1 MLYGLKRFSLLL
13 FSVLFFAEFVVAQ
26 QTFYDAN
33 TIGKVEVYFSQSN
46 WDYMMDTAKHGAED
60 YIMADS
66 IRLNGTLFQNAG
78 VKYKGNSSYDS
89 TYVKNPL
96 HIELDSYI
104 NQSYQ
109 GFTDIKLS
117 NGYGDPSMIREVLSY
132 HILKNYMHCPR
143 ANFAQLYINE
153 NYIGLYSNA
162 ESINKE
168 FCSQHFYSSQ
178 NTFIKCNPTI
188 IPGPTTKSNLRYLS
202 SDSSVY
208 ANMYEIKSDNGWNEL
223 VALCD
228 SVTNHASGLAAIMD
242 MDRVIWM
249 LAFNN
254 VLVNLDSYSG
264 VFCQNHYLYKDH
276 FGFFNPV
283 VWDLN
288 MSLGGFPFA
297 GSGAASMGSL
307 TIANMQQLPVNLH
320 ATDTYWPLINAV
332 MNNATYK
339 RMYVAHMRT
348 ITNEFFANGLYQTQ
362 AATLQA
368 LIDTA
373 TQADTNKFFT
383 YTDFQS
389 GLTADVV
396 FGSYSVPGI
405 SSLMSARVNFL
416 QATSDFTASPP
427 SIMSV
432 TPSNSAPAMNTS
444 VSITAQVTNTNT
456 NAVWLGY
463 RFHVSEKFQ
472 KTLMYDDG
480 LHNDGA
486 AGDNVYGALFTV
498 LSAQSQ
504 YYIYAENNNA
514 GIFSPGRAEHEY
526 HVLNTNLT
534 TAAPGQ
540 VVMNEFL
547 AFNVNDSLNELGQHQ
562 DWIELYNTTSSPLDL
577 FGLYL
582 TDDFLNPQKF
592 AFPENTVIPAN
603 GYRIIWADE
612 NNSTPSYVHCNFRL
626 SSAGEQLMLSNSAG
640 TVLDSITFGTQ
651 VPDTSFARCPNGTGN
666 FGFQVPTFNAANCP
680 VGINEMEY
688 ASMNYAVYPNPAANQ
703 FTISNSQFA
712 IEKVEIYDIVGKRIF
727 SQQQTTNDKPQ
738 TVSIDV
744 SQLNSGLYLLKLNNQ
759 TIHKVQ
765 IIH

>member
-1 MLYGLKRFSLLL
+1 MLYGLKRFRLL
-13 FSVLFFAEFVVAQ
+13 FLSVLFFATSVSAQ
-26 QTFYDAN
+26 QTLYDLN
-33 TIGKVEVYFSQSN
+33 TLGKIEVYFSQPN
-46 WDYMMDTAKHGAED
+46 WDYMMDTAKYGAED

-66 IRLNGTLFQNAG
+66 VRVNGTLFQSVG

-89 TYVKNPL
+89 TYLKNPL
-96 HIELDSYI
+96 HIELDAYI

-132 HILKNYMHCPR
+132 DILRNYMHCPR
-143 ANFAQLYINE
+143 ANFTQVYING
-153 NYIGLYSNA
+153 NYIGLYSSA

-202 SDSSVY
+202 ADSSAY
-208 ANMYEIKSDNGWNEL
+208 ALRYEVKSDYGWNEL
-223 VALCD
+223 VAICD
-228 SVTNHASGLAAIMD
+228 TITNHGSNIASVMD
-242 MDRVIWM
+242 VDRVIWM

-297 GSGAASMGSL
+297 GSGTSSMGSL
-307 TIANMQQLPVNLH
+307 TITNMQQLPVNLH

-332 MNNATYK
+332 MNDATYK

-348 ITNEFFANGLYQTQ
+348 ITNEFFANNLYQSN
-362 AATLQA
+362 AAALQA

-373 TQADTNKFFT
+373 VFSDANKFFT
-383 YTDFQS
+383 YPNFQN
-389 GLTADVV
+389 GLTTDVV
-396 FGSYSVPGI
+396 FGSYTVPGI
-405 SSLMSARVNFL
+405 SNLMGARVSYL
-416 QATSDFTASPP
+416 QGTSDYTAVPP
-427 SIMSV
+427 SITSI
-432 TPSNSAPAMNTS
+432 TPSNASPAMNSS
-444 VSITAQVTNTNT
+444 VTITAQVTNTNA

-472 KTLMYDDG
+472 KTQMFDDG
-480 LHNDGA
+480 LHNDGS
-486 AGDNVYGALFTV
+486 AGDNIYGASFMV
-498 LSAQSQ
+498 SSAQSQ
-504 YYIYAENNNA
+504 YYIYAENSNA
-514 GIFSPGRAEHEY
+514 GIFSPERAEHEY
-526 HVLNTNLT
+526 HSLNTNVT

-540 VVMNEFL
+540 VVINEFL
-547 AFNVNDSLNELGQHQ
+547 AFNVNDSMNELGQHQ

-612 NNSTPSYVHCNFRL
+612 NNSTPSYVHSNFRL
-626 SSAGEQLMLSNSAG
+626 SAAGEQLMLSNSAG
-640 TVLDSITFGTQ
+640 AVLDSLTFGTQ
-651 VPDTSFARCPNGTGN
+651 GPDTSFARCPNGIGSFTV
-666 FGFQVPTFNAANCP
+666 QVPTFNSVNCP
-680 VGINEMEY
+680 VGIDALEY
-688 ASMNYAVYPNPAANQ
+688 SQGQSVLYPNPA
-703 FTISNSQFA
+703 
-712 IEKVEIYDIVGKRIF
+712 EKILTLKIFNPAQNNLLQIF
-727 SQQQTTNDKPQ
+727 SVDGKQLMREYFDGNQ
-738 TVSIDV
+738 VMVDV
-744 SQLNSGLYLLKLNNQ
+744 SQFESGLYLVKINNKV
-759 TIHKVQ
+759 IHRLQ